1 MRKVLMV
8 SSLLALIYACSPRVA
23 VDKSSQA
30 DFNKYKTFAWM
41 DSDIKAGQNPIYY
54 NQIASESVE
63 NTMNGVLSEKGLQ
76 QVNSKPDLL
85 VGYHFFVENKT
96 RTVSSPMS
104 PFYGPYLGWGRWGYA
119 GWGPGWWGWAGP
131 QYREEQYKAGTLV
144 VDMVDARTRKL
155 VWRGSIENALADPSR
170 ITAQLSREAERIVE
184 KFPDRKS

>member
-8 SSLLALIYACSPRVA
+8 ASLLVLIYACSPRVA
-23 VDKSSQA
+23 VDKNNQV

-41 DSDIKAGQNPIYY
+41 DSDVRAGQNPIYY

-76 QVNSKPDLL
+76 QVNAKPDLL

-96 RTVSSPMS
+96 RTVSAPMS

-119 GWGPGWWGWAGP
+119 GWGPGWWGWAGGAGLDHSTEKNSTKRARSLLIWWMRA
-131 QYREEQYKAGTLV
+131 RESWYGAV
-144 VDMVDARTRKL
+144 R
-155 VWRGSIENALADPSR
+155 
-170 ITAQLSREAERIVE
+170 
-184 KFPDRKS
+184 